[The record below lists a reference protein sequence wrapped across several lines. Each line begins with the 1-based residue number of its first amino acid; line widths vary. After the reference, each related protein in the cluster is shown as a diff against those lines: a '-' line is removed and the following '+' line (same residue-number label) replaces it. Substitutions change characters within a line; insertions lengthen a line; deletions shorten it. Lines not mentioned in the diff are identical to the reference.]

1 MSGITIKTIVAP
13 TDFSECS
20 LDAMRYAIG
29 LAEVFSARVVFLHV
43 MEQLGYEPELS
54 LTPAGIRP
62 DVTRMVAEMMHDYV
76 DRVRA
81 QGIEVEWHLEIGTPF
96 AEIRGAAERHHAD
109 LIVIGT
115 HGRTGLAHVLLGSVA
130 ERVVQHAPCP
140 VLTIKAGARVAVA
153 KPAESAGARAATPAA
168 QVPASKRPEVCKVCG
183 QPSGAII
190 CEVCKTKIQAE
201 AFARKARVEREGRVG
216 L

>member
-1 MSGITIKTIVAP
+1 MSGITIKTIVAS

-20 LDAMRYAIG
+20 YEAMRYAIG

-43 MEQLGYEPELS
+43 MEQPGYEPELS

-62 DVTRMVAEMMHDYV
+62 EVTRMVAEMMEDCV
-76 DRVRA
+76 ERVKA
-81 QGIEVEWHLEIGTPF
+81 QGIKIEWHLEVGSPF

-153 KPAESAGARAATPAA
+153 KPAESAGARAATPAT
-168 QVPASKRPEVCKVCG
+168 QVSTSTRPEVCHVCG

>member
-13 TDFSECS
+13 TDFSDCS
-20 LDAMRYAIG
+20 LEAMRYAIG

-62 DVTRMVAEMMHDYV
+62 EVTRMVAEMMQDYV

-81 QGIEVEWHLEIGTPF
+81 QGIEVEWHLEIGAPF

-109 LIVIGT
+109 LIVMGT

-140 VLTIKAGARVAVA
+140 VLTIKAGV
-153 KPAESAGARAATPAA
+153 
-168 QVPASKRPEVCKVCG
+168 
-183 QPSGAII
+183 
-190 CEVCKTKIQAE
+190 
-201 AFARKARVEREGRVG
+201 
-216 L
+216 